1 MSGNAFSDRTAKAD
15 RYCKF
20 EVSHLKSR
28 RLNLKIR
35 IRLWRQQEIDFL
47 TVVDLV
53 KATAILQH
61 NFIFRD
67 ALRLMIRLLVKFK
80 RTIRGAPTRL
90 VYKLQM

>member
-67 ALRLMIRLLVKFK
+67 ALRLMIGLLVKVK

>member
-35 IRLWRQQEIDFL
+35 VRLWRQQEIDFL

-53 KATAILQH
+53 KAAAILQH

-67 ALRLMIRLLVKFK
+67 ALRLMIGVLVKFE
-80 RTIRGAPTRL
+80 RTIHGPPI
-90 VYKLQM
+90 

>member
-53 KATAILQH
+53 KAIAISQH
-61 NFIFRD
+61 NLIFSD
-67 ALRLMIRLLVKFK
+67 ALTWMIGLLNAFN
-80 RTIRGAPTRL
+80 
-90 VYKLQM
+90 